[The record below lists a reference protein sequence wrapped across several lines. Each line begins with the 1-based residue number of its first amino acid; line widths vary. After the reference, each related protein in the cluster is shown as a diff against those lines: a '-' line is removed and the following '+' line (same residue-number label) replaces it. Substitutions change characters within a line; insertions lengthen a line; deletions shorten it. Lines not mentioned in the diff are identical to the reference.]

1 MCASFSKKLSDFLL
15 FAVSLWF
22 LRNVGHLIMQGSLE
36 CSFERQSQPCS
47 FFGKDALRTLVL
59 GEEKKEPLDES
70 TGRLLWEPC
79 AGSQQVW
86 KGPHGLPGDQPVT
99 ADALLFSFFMYKLKV
114 ANQSQGPFVM
124 VAVPEVP

>member
-1 MCASFSKKLSDFLL
+1 MCATFSKKLSDFLL

-36 CSFERQSQPCS
+36 GS
-47 FFGKDALRTLVL
+47 FGKSVSHAHFWKRCTEDPGIR
-59 GEEKKEPLDES
+59 GRKKEPLDES

-114 ANQSQGPFVM
+114 TNQSQGPFVM
-124 VAVPEVP
+124 AAVPEVP